1 MQSSMHPCIAI
12 LVITDSSSDDDDDDG
27 DDLFNADFVM
37 AIGIIAAVG
46 TLSLIIVI
54 LVFVIILHRLR
65 KNSRKVNEK
74 AATINPILQSTNITS
89 ANIQWDII
97 QNNARQLQHDHSDS
111 DVLSQGAQAECGAG
125 SSRLETINGLYM
137 STKVK
142 SLDSLLRMRNDY
154 SISVFSEVTICPN
167 PSYIAIPNPSQTRNN
182 PEQEYDYVGVLGAD
196 DGATQQDKFDNLHDQ
211 YHGPAISNRL
221 YNDTVTDT
229 VDVHDDVD
237 IDVHDNVDVDVHD
250 NIDVDDDVDD
260 DDYVNSYLNPSYTL
274 PQCGQDTKPDDNSL
288 YDRLQFYRCN

>member
-1 MQSSMHPCIAI
+1 MQSSMLPCIVI
-12 LVITDSSSDDDDDDG
+12 LVITDSSSDDDHDDS

-54 LVFVIILHRLR
+54 LVFVITLHRLR

-89 ANIQWDII
+89 TNIQWDTI
-97 QNNARQLQHDHSDS
+97 QNNARQLQHDHSNS

-125 SSRLETINGLYM
+125 SSRLVTINGLYI

-142 SLDSLLRMRNDY
+142 SLDSLLRMRNDH

-182 PEQEYDYVGVLGAD
+182 PEQEYDYVGAD
-196 DGATQQDKFDNLHDQ
+196 DGAAQQDNFDNLHDQ
-211 YHGPAISNRL
+211 YHGPAISSRL
-221 YNDTVTDT
+221 HNDTVIDT

-237 IDVHDNVDVDVHD
+237 DNVDVDV
-250 NIDVDDDVDD
+250 DDDFDD
-260 DDYVNSYLNPSYTL
+260 DDCVNSDLNPSYTL
-274 PQCGQDTKPDDNSL
+274 SQGGQDAKPDDNSL
-288 YDRLQFYRCN
+288 YDRL